1 MESRELEVAGAR
13 VFTPEVFRDDR
24 GLFVSPFQSE
34 AFVRTTGRP
43 LFPVAQT
50 SCSFSRRGVV
60 RGVHFT
66 RTPPGMAK
74 YVYCVRGKALDIVVD
89 LRTGSP
95 TFGRWDAVVLDPVDF
110 RAVYFP
116 VGVGHAFVAL
126 QDDTA
131 MAYTL
136 SLGYDPDNELVLSV
150 FDPELAL
157 PLPGDIR
164 RIVSERDRVAP
175 TLAQARDAGLLP
187 DYEECL
193 KLEEALTAP
202 RAGA

>member
-1 MESRELEVAGAR
+1 
-13 VFTPEVFRDDR
+13 
-24 GLFVSPFQSE
+24 
-34 AFVRTTGRP
+34 
-43 LFPVAQT
+43 
-50 SCSFSRRGVV
+50 
-60 RGVHFT
+60 
-66 RTPPGMAK
+66 
-74 YVYCVRGKALDIVVD
+74 
-89 LRTGSP
+89 
-95 TFGRWDAVVLDPVDF
+95 
-110 RAVYFP
+110 VYFP

-136 SLGYDPDNELVLSV
+136 SLGYEPDNELALSV
-150 FDPELAL
+150 FDPELGL

-164 RIVSERDRVAP
+164 PIVSERDRVAL

-193 KLEEALTAP
+193 KLEDALTAP